1 MTTTHHRGTNHTIY
15 PTALGQRGQWE
26 SCTCDGGLTDIN
38 VTPLHIIL
46 PQNSHHQSIEHE
58 RRSTAPTTM
67 VEEHLTFAPDQQLT
81 TTQSNF
87 HPQQSD
93 QDRTTLETE
102 AASHLTPPYY
112 NVTRDSEQVSFFKS
126 DDADS
131 AD

>member
-1 MTTTHHRGTNHTIY
+1 
-15 PTALGQRGQWE
+15 
-26 SCTCDGGLTDIN
+26 
-38 VTPLHIIL
+38 
-46 PQNSHHQSIEHE
+46 
-58 RRSTAPTTM
+58 M